1 MEQQCEDNSYYNY
14 SILSTNLT
22 NGSNKFKKIF
32 QLPNPVQIQSY
43 GNNNFV
49 VELKYTKKNK
59 ANDEY
64 DYIEKEL
71 KKSKKT
77 KAYTTYTEISNEE
90 SLFFC
95 AQNQQQN
102 KKNSPDSKNYITYF
116 PENTQ
121 NKNNN
126 QQIYRKEDIDTFF
139 YPSEKI
145 YLPNNMKQNR
155 NELKYQRFCASFLS
169 KSPTSNRTSPK
180 KKIFQKKININ
191 KQIISERKS
200 SGYSKSKN
208 QLEDF
213 NIDKLKEIGD
223 NFALRYLDR
232 INQQKK
238 INLHKSQSPRFINNI
253 ETIFGKKEKY
263 DGIVNKIIMIEKTR
277 NESKNKINLINRT
290 DDKINNIKKNIKN
303 NNNISN
309 SNSNNNFK
317 KYKKRIVN
325 NESGN
330 LTHRINGVNGL
341 EKDKEEMEYLKDSN
355 YPIKIKLNNL
365 VKRKK
370 YNSQLN
376 MNSKDE
382 IIGYGYNSNLKGITN
397 GRIDNYKNIYNYN
410 SNNKVYNNK
419 IISNN
424 KIYSNDGIY
433 SNNKEYS
440 NNKIYSNNKEYNN
453 NNNNKPYINVKNDK
467 IYHKYNN
474 KISNSINSK
483 VIMDKSKDNENI
495 RNKNINH
502 NYFESIN
509 IKTDKKFKKNQNSFN
524 NAFVSLQK

>member
-1 MEQQCEDNSYYNY
+1 M
-14 SILSTNLT
+14 
-22 NGSNKFKKIF
+22 
-32 QLPNPVQIQSY
+32 
-43 GNNNFV
+43 
-49 VELKYTKKNK
+49 
-59 ANDEY
+59 
-64 DYIEKEL
+64 
-71 KKSKKT
+71 
-77 KAYTTYTEISNEE
+77 
-90 SLFFC
+90 
-95 AQNQQQN
+95 
-102 KKNSPDSKNYITYF
+102 
-116 PENTQ
+116 
-121 NKNNN
+121 
-126 QQIYRKEDIDTFF
+126 
-139 YPSEKI
+139 
-145 YLPNNMKQNR
+145 
-155 NELKYQRFCASFLS
+155 
-169 KSPTSNRTSPK
+169 
-180 KKIFQKKININ
+180 
-191 KQIISERKS
+191 
-200 SGYSKSKN
+200 
-208 QLEDF
+208 EDF

-410 SNNKVYNNK
+410 SNNNNK

-453 NNNNKPYINVKNDK
+453 NINNKPYINVKNDK